1 MIRKQVQFTERQAA
15 RVRREAARRGISE
28 SAVIREAVDRGLGG
42 RSGPTDEQWEAALS
56 VAGIARSD
64 VPDLAREHDRYY
76 AEDLERDL
84 REKREEWERLRGR
97 PR

>member
-15 RVRREAARRGISE
+15 RIRREAGRRGVSE

-42 RSGPTDEQWEAALS
+42 RAGPTDEQWEAALS
-56 VAGIARSD
+56 AAGMGRSG

-76 AEDLERDL
+76 AEGLEEEL
-84 REKREEWERLRGR
+84 REKRDEWERVRGR